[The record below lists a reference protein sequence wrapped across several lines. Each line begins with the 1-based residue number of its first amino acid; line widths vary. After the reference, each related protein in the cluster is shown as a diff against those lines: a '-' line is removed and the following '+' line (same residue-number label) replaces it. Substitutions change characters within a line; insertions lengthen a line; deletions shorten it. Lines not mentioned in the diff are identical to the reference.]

1 MELELTS
8 CPACGAP
15 AEVVDR
21 FVAFEDGAHIEHMIV
36 RCIYGPL
43 SERRVGPWIA
53 GGASHDTR
61 DA

>member
-1 MELELTS
+1 MDLELTS

-21 FVAFEDGAHIEHMIV
+21 FVVFEDGAHIEYVTV
-36 RCIYGPL
+36 RCVYGPL

-53 GGASHDTR
+53 SGASQSNR